1 MVRYFYFSTFDERF
15 FSRGLSKVCSFLC
28 STFVEQDCSR
38 GVMPALLSP
47 EGQIETALRELD
59 CSGRNFVE
67 VCKELNVQVSHGKLS
82 EALNGKSQF
91 DEQTARRLLEVANEL

>member
-1 MVRYFYFSTFDERF
+1 
-15 FSRGLSKVCSFLC
+15 
-28 STFVEQDCSR
+28 
-38 GVMPALLSP
+38 MPALLSP
-47 EGQIETALRELD
+47 EGQIETTLRELD

-91 DEQTARRLLEVANEL
+91 DEQTARRLLEVANELRALRDGNPDFPLDWSRWNRIAVLVVLARINKAAAEL